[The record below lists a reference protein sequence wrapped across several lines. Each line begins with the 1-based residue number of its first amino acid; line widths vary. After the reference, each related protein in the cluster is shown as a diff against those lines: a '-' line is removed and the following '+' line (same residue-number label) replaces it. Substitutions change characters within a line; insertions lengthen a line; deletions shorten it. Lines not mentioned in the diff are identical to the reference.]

1 MAHQLLKDSTFFS
14 ASRYLILG
22 FGFVRN
28 LLIAKFLSP
37 ADYGVWV
44 LITLVLTYGDQIH
57 LGLRHFGDKAIP
69 YQRGRG
75 EATGPLANE
84 IYSGILFFSF
94 SAMLLL
100 IVFAGFARGPDAAT
114 RAGLL
119 FAGIIIIADQVNR
132 FYYMIMRA
140 HNEFMQAS
148 KIESFYELW
157 RTLFLIGGVVMFKF
171 QGALA
176 GLALSS
182 LLMAIYFSW
191 RHRASY
197 RFNWPGHKLWD
208 LLQRSWPL
216 FINGLLFILLSNLDR
231 LAAAS
236 ALPSHELGLYGLVAL
251 LAAIAFN
258 AAQAVG
264 VVVYPRFSEQFGRH
278 GKAQELEFF
287 FTHVLRA
294 TSYLVPPLVAGVF
307 LSAPFIITGFLP
319 AYREAIPAIFL
330 LMPGAYFFALVQ
342 LPASFLMATD
352 HNRQYITVEA
362 ATIVV
367 VALSY
372 FIGLQ
377 LERSFLTVAALTAFG
392 FFLYATSLL
401 VVCYKIMGYMFF
413 KLLLKMIKIYV
424 PLVFSLIAVYV
435 LLRFFPYPLAGT
447 LQESLLWSLR
457 QLALFLVLYGAL
469 FYWAN
474 LRTGYW
480 QRLRTELS
488 NLT

>member
-75 EATGPLANE
+75 EATAPLANE
-84 IYSGILFFSF
+84 IFSGILFFSF
-94 SAMLLL
+94 GAILLL
-100 IVFAGFARGPDAAT
+100 LAFAAFARGLDAAM

-119 FAGIIIIADQVNR
+119 IAGIIIIADQVNR

-140 HNEFMQAS
+140 HNEFIRAS
-148 KIESFYELW
+148 KTESFYELW

-182 LLMAIYFSW
+182 LLMTIYFSW
-191 RHRASY
+191 RYRPSY
-197 RFNWPGHKLWD
+197 RFNWTGHRLWD
-208 LLQRSWPL
+208 LLQQSWPL

-231 LAAAS
+231 LAAAL

-251 LAAIAFN
+251 LAAVAFN

-278 GKAQELEFF
+278 GKVQELEIF

-294 TSYLVPPLVAGVF
+294 TSYLVPPLVVGVF

-352 HNRQYITVEA
+352 HNRQYIAVEVA
-362 ATIVV
+362 AIVV
-367 VALSY
+367 MALSY

-377 LERSFLTVAALTAFG
+377 LERSFLTVATLTAFG
-392 FFLYATSLL
+392 FFLYATMLL
-401 VVCYKIMGYMFF
+401 VVCYKLMSYVFSELI
-413 KLLLKMIKIYV
+413 LKMIKIYV
-424 PLVFSLIAVYV
+424 PLIFSLIVVYG
-435 LLRFFPYPLAGT
+435 LFQLFPYPPAISWL
-447 LQESLLWSLR
+447 ESLLWSLR

-469 FYWAN
+469 FYWTN

-480 QRLRTELS
+480 QRWRRELA